1 MSNVQPFPV
10 TASDLVDVVDL
21 DPFASETTSELQNLA
36 QDCYHWL
43 LAWPGS
49 NPDDLTRGVG
59 VEQYLGGSTDTFA
72 SLPSA
77 IETDFLKDTRILG
90 CAAQIITNP
99 DGSFLLNISVQ
110 AITGVL
116 PLSFRYTQAGGLA
129 PAGS

>member
-21 DPFASETTSELQNLA
+21 DPLASETTSELQNLA